1 MGDFL
6 LVSHPRGPVYA
17 ARSKALRA
25 LAEQNGM
32 AVTELTD
39 RVWLAV
45 QGPGAMG
52 LVTAGPWRLI
62 GEVHH
67 REHRSLDP
75 ATDEE
80 PWSFERKLVSRFWGR
95 FVGVGI
101 AGDGDL
107 RAVLRDPCGGLDC
120 LVWEDEGL
128 VLVAS
133 TLPEWLA
140 LPSHWSVSW
149 ECVLQTLHDPLLVWD
164 RLLFTGPTPV
174 RPGTVQP
181 LPVTAPPCELWNPA
195 AIARRGLARPVSD
208 DEAAHRL
215 EQAID
220 DVVRS
225 LARTAGPLAAEVS
238 GGLDSSLIAASLSRV
253 RSDVRPWINL
263 YGSEAQSDE
272 RAFVAAL
279 ATRLGIEPL
288 YAAHAT
294 GPLDSAGFAS
304 ISTGVRPGLAGMD
317 FHHDADWAR
326 RLQSEGVKAVM
337 TGRGGDSVLIQGATP
352 EVFSDLWQAQGW
364 RALFSPLLP
373 ALARLNE
380 QSVWTLIAEARLG
393 RPGRPPRHSPW
404 FKPTE
409 TPAISWI
416 EDCADLGPAKTQ
428 QIAGLIDG
436 IGRQSPSLQ
445 TRAVT
450 VMTPLLSLPVV
461 EVALG
466 LPTAQLVTGARER
479 GLARRAFRDRIPEPI
494 LNRRT
499 KGEMSAVYGQ
509 MVARNL
515 DLLRPFLLEGRLA
528 RAGLLDRAAFETA
541 LTYDSLVW
549 QGTYGTIMAT
559 ATIEGWVRRWETRL
573 SPDRASAAPP
583 ESPQASA

>member
-1 MGDFL
+1 MADFL
-6 LVSHPRGPVYA
+6 LVGHPRGPVHA
-17 ARSKALRA
+17 ARSKALRTR
-25 LAEQNGM
+25 AEQNGM
-32 AVTELTD
+32 TVTGLTE

-45 QGPGAMG
+45 HGPGAMG
-52 LVTAGPWRLI
+52 PVTAGAWRLI

-80 PWSFERKLVSRFWGR
+80 PWSFERKLAARFWGR
-95 FVGVGI
+95 FVGVLIG
-101 AGDGDL
+101 GDGDL
-107 RAVLRDPCGGLDC
+107 KAVLRDPCGGLDA
-120 LVWEDEGL
+120 LIWEDEGL
-128 VLVAS
+128 VVVAS
-133 TLPEWLA
+133 TLPDWLP
-140 LPSHWSVSW
+140 LPPHWSLDW
-149 ECVLQTLHDPLLVWD
+149 EKVLQALHDPLLVWD
-164 RLLFTGPTPV
+164 RLLFDGPTSV

-181 LPVTAPPCELWNPA
+181 LPVSAPPCEIWNPA
-195 AIARRGLARPVSD
+195 AIARRGLARPLSD
-208 DEAAHRL
+208 DEAAGLL

-238 GGLDSSLIAASLSRV
+238 GGLDSSLIAASLSRI

-279 ATRLGIEPL
+279 ATRLGFEPL
-288 YAAHAT
+288 YAAHAS
-294 GPLDSAGFAS
+294 GPLDAAGFAS

-326 RLQSEGVKAVM
+326 RLQSEGATAVM

-352 EVFSDLWQAQGW
+352 EVFADAWQAHGW

-409 TPAISWI
+409 VPAITWI

-479 GLARRAFRDRIPEPI
+479 GLARLAFRDRIPELI

-528 RAGLLDRAAFETA
+528 RAGLLDRAAFDTA

-559 ATIEGWVRRWETRL
+559 ATIEGWVRHWEERL
-573 SPDRASAAPP
+573 RPGRSSPAP
-583 ESPQASA
+583 